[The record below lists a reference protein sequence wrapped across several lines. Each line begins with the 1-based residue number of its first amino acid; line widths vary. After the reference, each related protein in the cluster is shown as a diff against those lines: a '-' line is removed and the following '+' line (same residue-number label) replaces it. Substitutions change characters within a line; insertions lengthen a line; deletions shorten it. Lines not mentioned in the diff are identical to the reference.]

1 MAVIEV
7 NLDNFEQ
14 EVKQADVPVLVDC
27 WAPWCGPCKMLS
39 PIVDAIAE
47 EAEGFKVCKINVD
60 DEDILGERLEVASI
74 PTLLVF
80 KNGEE
85 AGRSVGV
92 KGKDEILAMLKE
104 NPEPDL
110 SVPVTTETRRIHHDR
125 YYHCRCRNS
134 RHVGGNL
141 RTSRGK
147 IGAGF

>member
-14 EVKQADVPVLVDC
+14 EVKQAEVPVLVDC

-92 KGKDEILAMLKE
+92 KGKDEILAMLK
-104 NPEPDL
+104 
-110 SVPVTTETRRIHHDR
+110 
-125 YYHCRCRNS
+125 
-134 RHVGGNL
+134 
-141 RTSRGK
+141 
-147 IGAGF
+147 